1 MYQVVPRE
9 VFKLSSSLSILIF
22 ENRQRLTLQSLF
34 TPTHQKTFWF
44 LLSALSYLCSLSL
57 IPSALSL
64 FLSSLCF
71 LSFSLFPLLSLFAP
85 AFSLAPALSLLFSL
99 FTCFL
104 FTCSLFTCSLFT
116 CSLFTCSLFTC
127 SLSSFSLLIPYS
139 LCLFV
144 LYISSFSLLNKE
156 FLLPIN

>member
-9 VFKLSSSLSILIF
+9 VFKLSSSFSIFIF

-34 TPTHQKTFWF
+34 TPTPTHQKTFWF

-64 FLSSLCF
+64 SLSSLCF

-99 FTCFL
+99 LSLYLLSLYLLSLYLLSFFFL
-104 FTCSLFTCSLFT
+104 SANSLL
-116 CSLFTCSLFTC
+116 
-127 SLSSFSLLIPYS
+127 SLSVCPLYQLFFSAQ
-139 LCLFV
+139 
-144 LYISSFSLLNKE
+144 
-156 FLLPIN
+156 